1 MNGYEI
7 TKKNQSN
14 ELFTYFALFL
24 LCDSMISEDVV
35 KEIKDKSLCMI
46 ELMVLRKTILKSR
59 INEASK
65 KMKDY

>member
-1 MNGYEI
+1 
-7 TKKNQSN
+7 
-14 ELFTYFALFL
+14 
-24 LCDSMISEDVV
+24 MISEDVV

>member
-46 ELMVLRKTILKSR
+46 ELMVLRKTILK
-59 INEASK
+59 N
-65 KMKDY
+65 